1 LDGMTG
7 AGQCGLVSLEGAY
20 CRLTL
25 S

>member
-7 AGQCGLVSLEGAY
+7 AGQCGLVSPEGAY